1 MVLLLAV
8 GLVIS
13 GHAVLTPLLMVI
25 VLITGAFLIM
35 TLTTDR
41 VCPSEMPNSWQIG
54 NVTVAGVILGC
65 CFLAFCTA
73 VIAVGKF
80 KLGLGVLPLQ
90 TLSVVAVVYGGQAT
104 LYAIRG
110 RHHVWGLRPTIWMVL
125 ASIADVATLST
136 LAICGIA
143 MTPLPVPLVFAE
155 CGASLLFGLILGAVK
170 IPVFARLRIS

>member
-1 MVLLLAV
+1 VVLLLAV

-54 NVTVAGVILGC
+54 NVTVAGGILGC

-73 VIAVGKF
+73 VIAEGKF

-90 TLSVVAVVYGGQAT
+90 TLSVVSVVYGGQAK
-104 LYAIRG
+104 ARQ
-110 RHHVWGLRPTIWMVL
+110 
-125 ASIADVATLST
+125 LST
-136 LAICGIA
+136 
-143 MTPLPVPLVFAE
+143 P
-155 CGASLLFGLILGAVK
+155 
-170 IPVFARLRIS
+170 